1 MGTGRRATSVACCFF
16 AAALATGATPAALPD
31 DPQTVPPVE
40 RRAEEMFDILRSSD
54 AGALRTFIEEALH
67 PSFFEMGPVDVHVE
81 QFGRIREAL
90 GDFDVD
96 DIRVSGPHRGD
107 FVLRSE
113 SGAAFV
119 LHLETEPIEPFR
131 LAGVGLRPHDPD
143 RDIPAYSSL
152 EEADAHLRRLADK
165 NEFSGVV
172 LVAREGE
179 PDWVRAYGMA
189 NKEKGIPNKPETR
202 FDVGSITKSLT
213 GVAVM
218 QLVERGKIDLEAPMS
233 RYLDGFPPEIADR
246 VRVIDLLRMESGYGD
261 YYTRAFL
268 DRREDFVTIP
278 DYLELFKTF
287 SLEFEPGTKQRY
299 SNVGYVILGGIV
311 ERVSGMTYHDYVR
324 EQIFE
329 PAGMSGSSFRG
340 LLSDDPLAAVGY
352 TNDGPSGERGYVE
365 TNRSILDL
373 RGNPSGGSFSPAADL
388 LRFNRHLRANRLLNE
403 ANTTF
408 LLNFYEE
415 KPDRPATRG
424 VAGGAPGVSAVS
436 LEDTDAGV
444 TVIVLSNYDEPLA
457 EDVGKQIFRMLRDG
471 EGGSAASAMAG
482 VMPMQIVN
490 HQPAVEVMVGGEGP
504 FLFLIDTG
512 AAGGGVISPE
522 LAERLGLETVGQVEI
537 GDPSGRNREMRDL
550 VRVAELTAAGRTW
563 RDLDM
568 LLGGDVLGDPGIDG
582 ILGFGLFSDSLLTLD
597 YPAGEVRIE
606 TGELPPADGQEI
618 LDFRAE
624 HEIPMIDLDVANRT
638 VAADIDSGSMG
649 WLMVPESVAERLP
662 LDSEPRVIGRA
673 RTSFN
678 EFEIKAAKLV
688 GAVRVGRH
696 TVHNPQLEF
705 ADIFP
710 RGNVGGQ
717 FLSQFAVTFD
727 QKNNRVRFTREGEGC
742 MERKPRYR
750 VGIMLRPGPK
760 GLIVDG
766 TVPGSAAERAGLVA
780 GDRLSR
786 INGIAIDELARDE
799 MDRVFGTPEEIA
811 LVVDRDGAE
820 VEVRITPEKV
830 N

>member
-1 MGTGRRATSVACCFF
+1 MRTGSRTARVIFPVL
-16 AAALATGATPAALPD
+16 AAALVLVATTAGLTEE
-31 DPQTVPPVE
+31 TSGVPPVE
-40 RRAEEMFDILRSSD
+40 RRADELFDILRAGD
-54 AGALRTFIEEALH
+54 TGALRTFVEQALH
-67 PSFFEMGPVDVHVE
+67 PSFFEMGPVDFHVE
-81 QFGRIREAL
+81 QFGEIRATL

-96 DIRVSGPHRGD
+96 DIRISGPHRGD

-113 SGAAFV
+113 SGAAYV
-119 LHLETEPIEPFR
+119 LHLETEPIAPFR
-131 LAGVGLRPHDPD
+131 LAGVGLRPYNPE
-143 RDIPAYSSL
+143 RDIPEYSSL
-152 EEADAHLRRLADK
+152 DEADAHLRRLAGD

-189 NKEKGIPNKPETR
+189 NKEKGIPNTPQTR
-202 FDVGSITKSLT
+202 FDVGSITKTLT

-233 RYLDGFPPEIADR
+233 RYLGGFPPEIADR

-261 YYTRAFL
+261 YYTRAFQQ
-268 DRREDFVTIP
+268 RREEFVTIP
-278 DYLELFKTF
+278 DYLELFRTF
-287 SLEFEPGTKQRY
+287 SLEFEPGTDRRY
-299 SNVGYVILGGIV
+299 SNVGYVILGGVV
-311 ERVSGMTYHDYVR
+311 ERVSGLTYHDYVR
-324 EQIFE
+324 KYIFE

-340 LLSDDPLAAVGY
+340 LVSDDPLAAVGY

-373 RGNPSGGSFSPAADL
+373 RGNPSGGSFSSAADL
-388 LRFNRHLRANRLLNE
+388 LRFNRQLRDNRLLSE

-408 LLNFYEE
+408 VLNLYEQ

-457 EDVGKQIFRMLRDG
+457 EDVGKQIFRMLRGGDG
-471 EGGSAASAMAG
+471 SSAVAA
-482 VMPMQIVN
+482 VMPMRIIN
-490 HQPAVEVMVGGEGP
+490 SQPAVEVMVEGEGP

-512 AAGGGVISPE
+512 AAGAGVVSRE
-522 LAERLGLETVGQVEI
+522 LAERLDLETVGQVEI
-537 GDPSGRNREMRDL
+537 GDPSDRNRELRDIA
-550 VRVAELTAAGRTW
+550 RVAELTAGGQTW

-582 ILGFGLFSDSLLTLD
+582 ILGFGMFGDRLLTLD
-597 YPAGEVRIE
+597 YPAGEVRVE
-606 TGELPPADGQEI
+606 SGELAPADSQEI
-618 LDFRAE
+618 LDFRIE
-624 HEIPMIDLDVANRT
+624 HGIPMIDLSVANHT
-638 VAADIDSGSMG
+638 VEADIDSGSMG
-649 WLMVPESVAERLP
+649 WLMVPESVAEGLP
-662 LDSEPRVIGRA
+662 LDSEPQVIGHA

-678 EFEIKAAKLV
+678 EFDIKAATLV
-688 GAVRVGRH
+688 GEVRVGRH

-710 RGNVGGQ
+710 RANVGGQ
-717 FLSQFAVTFD
+717 FLSLFAVTFD
-727 QKNNRVRFTREGEGC
+727 QKNNRVRFARQDEGC
-742 MERKPRYR
+742 VARKPRYR
-750 VGIMLRPGPK
+750 VGVMLRPGPE

-766 TVPGSAAERAGLVA
+766 TAPGSPAERAGIVA

-786 INGIAIDELARDE
+786 VNGIPVDELARDE
-799 MDRVFGTPEEIA
+799 MDRVFGTPEEIT
-811 LVVDRDGAE
+811 LVVERDGE
-820 VEVRITPEKV
+820 DVEVRLTPEKAP
-830 N
+830 